1 MKCPICGCKMKDEF
15 MCPYC
20 KITGKQ
26 VRNASNK
33 EAKERIKK
41 GDTKEIYS
49 SSYLPR
55 DVNNTRLLVAV
66 LLGGIFG
73 VHQFYVGKKKT
84 GFFYLFSFM
93 LGFISYVLSDMVFKD
108 VIFLK
113 YVMNVGIMFSALII
127 FLWISD
133 IFKVLFKSFS
143 IPVVLAD
150 VDYIEK
156 ETSK

>member
-20 KITGKQ
+20 KITGRQ

-33 EAKERIKK
+33 EARERIKK
-41 GDTKEIYS
+41 GDKKEVYS
-49 SSYLPR
+49 STYLPR

-66 LLGGIFG
+66 LLGGLFG
-73 VHQFYVGKKKT
+73 VHQFYVGKNKM
-84 GFFYLFSFM
+84 GFFYLFSFL
-93 LGFISYVLSDMVFKD
+93 LGFISFVLSDMIFKD
-108 VIFLK
+108 VVFLK
-113 YVMNVGIMFSALII
+113 YIMNVGLMLAALII

-133 IFKVLFKSFS
+133 IFKILFKSFS

-156 ETSK
+156 EARK